1 MRERAATAI
10 QRRRRVAYRC
20 SLKQRRGRMPI
31 SSERE
36 GDRETMVVVPKQKR
50 QAGSS
55 RKNGNQSQRDLATQ
69 RSCTIEGQY
78 HWPSMRRFTR
88 EDPCRRREGSCPSL
102 RTSSY

>member
-1 MRERAATAI
+1 MRERAATDI
-10 QRRRRVAYRC
+10 QRRRRFACQC
-20 SLKQRRGRMPI
+20 SFKQRRGRMTI
-31 SSERE
+31 TTESE
-36 GDRETMVVVPKQKR
+36 GDRESMVVVPNQKR